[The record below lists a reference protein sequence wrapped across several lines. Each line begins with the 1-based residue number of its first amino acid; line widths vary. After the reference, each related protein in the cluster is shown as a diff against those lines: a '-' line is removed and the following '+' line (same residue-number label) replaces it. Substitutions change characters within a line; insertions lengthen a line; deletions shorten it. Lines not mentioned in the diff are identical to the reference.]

1 LLGTGGAPRAFNALG
16 RGWMEREFRVP
27 KVEIYTKMTCGFCIR
42 AKKLLDMKK
51 VPYEEISVDLG
62 GPRKAEMVERANGR
76 MTVPQIFIDGR
87 HIGGCDALM
96 ALEYDGK
103 LDELLAA

>member
-1 LLGTGGAPRAFNALG
+1 MPASI
-16 RGWMEREFRVP
+16 EREFRVP
-27 KVEIYTKMTCGFCIR
+27 KVEIYTKRTCGFCIR

-51 VPYEEISVDLG
+51 VAYEEIPVDLG
-62 GPRKAEMVERANGR
+62 GPRKDEMVQRSGGR

-87 HIGGCDALM
+87 HVGGCDALM

-103 LDELLAA
+103 LDELLTA

>member
-1 LLGTGGAPRAFNALG
+1 
-16 RGWMEREFRVP
+16 MP
-27 KVEIYTKMTCGFCIR
+27 KVEIYTKTTCGFCHR

-51 VPYEEISVDLG
+51 VGYEEIPVDSG
-62 GPRKAEMVERANGR
+62 GPKKAEMIERAHGR
-76 MTVPQIFIDGR
+76 TTVPQIFIDGR

-103 LDELLAA
+103 LDGLLAA